1 MTGVT
6 HMKKYIAYYRVST
19 ADQGRSGL
27 GLEAQQETV
36 KRYIEKM
43 GGELLEEFTEI
54 ESGTKNDR
62 PQLHRAL
69 NLARRRGSILI
80 IAKLDRLSRNHLF
93 ISQLMESKVEFVAC
107 DIPEANTFTIHIF
120 SALAQQERE
129 LISTRTKQALQAKKA
144 QGVTLGT
151 PSNLSEVAQAKGR
164 RLGNDAKRRKA
175 EEFAKL
181 MLPVIQGYQEAGLS
195 LRAIANRLNTTGELT
210 ASGKTEA
217 WTATTVKNLFIYS

>member
-1 MTGVT
+1 
-6 HMKKYIAYYRVST
+6 MKKYIAYYRVST

-151 PSNLSEVAQAKGR
+151 PRNLTDSAQAKGR
-164 RLGNDAKRRKA
+164 RMGNEAKRRKA

-195 LRAIANRLNTTGELT
+195 LRAIAERLNTTGELT
-210 ASGKTEA
+210 ASGKTGM
-217 WTATTVKNLFIYS
+217 WTATAVKNVINLV

>member
-1 MTGVT
+1 
-6 HMKKYIAYYRVST
+6 MKKYIAYYRVST

-36 KRYIEKM
+36 KRYIQKM
-43 GGELLEEFTEI
+43 GGELLEEYTEI
-54 ESGTKNDR
+54 ESGAKNDR
-62 PQLHRAL
+62 PQLNKAL
-69 NLARRRGSILI
+69 NLARRRGSIFI

-107 DIPEANTFTIHIF
+107 DIPEANSFTIHIF

-151 PSNLSEVAQAKGR
+151 PRNLTESAQAKGR
-164 RLGNDAKRRKA
+164 RMGNEVKSRKA
-175 EEFAKL
+175 EEFARL
-181 MLPVIQGYQEAGLS
+181 MLPVIQGYQAEDLS
-195 LRAIANRLNTTGELT
+195 LRAIARKLNEAGELT
-210 ASGKTEA
+210 ASGKTGA
-217 WTATTVKNLFIYS
+217 WTATAVKNLLDYSDRQ

>member
-1 MTGVT
+1 
-6 HMKKYIAYYRVST
+6 MKKYIAYYRVST

-36 KRYIEKM
+36 KRYIQKM
-43 GGELLEEFTEI
+43 GGELLEEYTEI

-62 PQLHRAL
+62 PQLNKAL
-69 NLARRRGSILI
+69 NLARRRGSIFI

-107 DIPEANTFTIHIF
+107 DIPEANSFTIHIF

-151 PSNLSEVAQAKGR
+151 PRNLTESAQVKGR
-164 RLGNDAKRRKA
+164 RLGNEAKRRNA

-195 LRAIANRLNTTGELT
+195 LRSIADRLNTTGELT
-210 ASGKTEA
+210 ASRKTGA
-217 WTATTVKNLFIYS
+217 WTATAVKNVLKWHI

>member
-1 MTGVT
+1 
-6 HMKKYIAYYRVST
+6 MKKYIAYYRVST

-54 ESGTKNDR
+54 ESGAKNDR
-62 PQLHRAL
+62 PQLNKAL

-151 PSNLSEVAQAKGR
+151 PRNLTESAQAKGR
-164 RLGNDAKRRKA
+164 RMGNEAKCRKA

-181 MLPVIQGYQEAGLS
+181 MLPVIQGYQEEGLS

-210 ASGKTEA
+210 ASGRVGA
-217 WTATTVKNLFIYS
+217 WTATTIKNVIISSKIS

>member
-1 MTGVT
+1 
-6 HMKKYIAYYRVST
+6 MKKYIAYYRVST

-36 KRYIEKM
+36 KRYIQKM
-43 GGELLEEFTEI
+43 GGELLEEYTEI
-54 ESGTKNDR
+54 ESGAKNDR
-62 PQLHRAL
+62 PQLNKAL
-69 NLARRRGSILI
+69 NLARRRGSIFI

-107 DIPEANTFTIHIF
+107 DIPEANSFTIHIF

-151 PSNLSEVAQAKGR
+151 PRNLTESAQAKGR
-164 RLGNDAKRRKA
+164 RMGNEVKSRKA
-175 EEFAKL
+175 EEFARL
-181 MLPVIQGYQEAGLS
+181 MLPVIQGYQAEDLS
-195 LRAIANRLNTTGELT
+195 LRAIARKLNEAGELT
-210 ASGKTEA
+210 ASGKTGA
-217 WTATTVKNLFIYS
+217 WTATAVNNLFSYL

>member
-1 MTGVT
+1 
-6 HMKKYIAYYRVST
+6 MKKYIAYYRVST

-36 KRYIEKM
+36 KRYIQKM
-43 GGELLEEFTEI
+43 GGELLEEYTEI
-54 ESGTKNDR
+54 ESGAKNDR
-62 PQLHRAL
+62 PQLNKAL
-69 NLARRRGSILI
+69 NLARRRGSIFI

-107 DIPEANTFTIHIF
+107 DIPEANSFTIHIF

-151 PSNLSEVAQAKGR
+151 PRNLTESAQAKGR
-164 RLGNDAKRRKA
+164 RMGNEVKSRKA
-175 EEFAKL
+175 EEFARL
-181 MLPVIQGYQEAGLS
+181 MLPVIQGYQAEDLS
-195 LRAIANRLNTTGELT
+195 LRAIARKLNEAGELS
-210 ASGKTEA
+210 ASGKTGA
-217 WTATTVKNLFIYS
+217 WTATAVKNVIFTTR

>member
-1 MTGVT
+1 
-6 HMKKYIAYYRVST
+6 MKKYTAYYRVST

-62 PQLHRAL
+62 PQLQRAL

-129 LISTRTKQALQAKKA
+129 LISTRTKQALQVKKA

-151 PSNLSEVAQAKGR
+151 PRNLSEVAQAKGR
-164 RLGNDAKRRKA
+164 RLGNEAKRRKA

-195 LRAIANRLNTTGELT
+195 LRAIADRLNTTGELS
-210 ASGKTEA
+210 ASGKTGA
-217 WTATTVKNLFIYS
+217 WTATAVKNILKW

>member
-1 MTGVT
+1 
-6 HMKKYIAYYRVST
+6 MKKYTAYYRVST

-62 PQLHRAL
+62 PQLQRAL

-144 QGVTLGT
+144 QGIALGT
-151 PSNLSEVAQAKGR
+151 PRNLSESAQAKGR
-164 RLGNDAKRRKA
+164 RLGNEAKRRKA

-195 LRAIANRLNTTGELT
+195 LRAIADRLNTTGELS
-210 ASGKTEA
+210 ASGKTGA
-217 WTATTVKNLFIYS
+217 WTATTVKNILCYNDLW